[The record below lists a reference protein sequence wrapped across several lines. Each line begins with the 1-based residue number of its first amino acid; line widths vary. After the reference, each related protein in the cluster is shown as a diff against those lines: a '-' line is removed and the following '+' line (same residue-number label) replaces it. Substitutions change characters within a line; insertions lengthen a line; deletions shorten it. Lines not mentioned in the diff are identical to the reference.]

1 MTNIIQFYKN
11 SQSFSL
17 ASKFNFSKKKNQDLN
32 LKALPLPG

>member
-11 SQSFSL
+11 LQSFSL
-17 ASKFNFSKKKNQDLN
+17 AVKIQILKKNQDLN